1 MINAERYVIMSGKM
15 SIDEL
20 CLVEILT
27 ELESLKGLIYQG
39 QDVPAYRQVQKICDK
54 IKDRITKERKDGY
67 S

>member
-1 MINAERYVIMSGKM
+1 MTETRESL
-15 SIDEL
+15 SS

-54 IKDRITKERKDGY
+54 IKSQIITEKKNVIN
-67 S
+67 